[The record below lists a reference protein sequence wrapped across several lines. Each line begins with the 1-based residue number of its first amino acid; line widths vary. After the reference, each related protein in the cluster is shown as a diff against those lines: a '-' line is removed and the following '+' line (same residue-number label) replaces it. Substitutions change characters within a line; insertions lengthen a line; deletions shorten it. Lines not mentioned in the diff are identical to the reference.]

1 MIPSGIDVWV
11 FDLDNTLYPAS
22 DLYDEIGERM
32 TAYIARTLGVDAGLA
47 VELRERYFH
56 EYGATITGLVKHHEV
71 DASDYLHDVHL
82 ADHSVLSADVE
93 LRDLLTRLPGRRII
107 HTNGG
112 GGHAERVLESL
123 KLADLFDDI
132 FDIGHAELVPKP
144 QREAFNRLIA
154 RVSINPRR
162 SMLIEDTMRN
172 LEPAFEMGFSTAL
185 VGAVHPDPRPTY
197 VQHWA
202 HDVKDLLR
210 AWLA

>member
-32 TAYIARTLGVDAGLA
+32 TAYIARTLGVDASLA

-56 EYGATITGLVKHHEV
+56 QYGATITGLVKHHGT
-71 DASDYLHDVHL
+71 DASDYLYDVHL
-82 ADHSVLSADVE
+82 ADHSVLSADTE
-93 LRDLLTRLPGRRII
+93 LRDHITRLPGRRII

-144 QREAFNRLIA
+144 QREAFDRLIA
-154 RVSINPRR
+154 RVSIDPRR

-185 VGAVHPDPRPTY
+185 VGAVHPDPRPAY

-210 AWLA
+210 GWLA

>member
-32 TAYIARTLGVDAGLA
+32 TAYIARTLGVDAALA

-56 EYGATITGLVKHHEV
+56 QYGATITGLVKHHST
-71 DASDYLHDVHL
+71 DASDYLYDVHL
-82 ADHSVLSADVE
+82 ADHSVLSADTE
-93 LRDLLTRLPGRRII
+93 LRDLITRLPGRRII

-144 QREAFNRLIA
+144 QREAFDRLIA
-154 RVSINPRR
+154 RVSIDPRR

-185 VGAVHPDPRPTY
+185 VGAVHPDPRPAY

-210 AWLA
+210 GWLA